1 MMKKNMMKRN
11 VVFVLSLILGSI
23 VSLPAEAVMLTP
35 SNVVIPTLSGETFS
49 FDLIIDSDPAGYLA
63 MGYQS
68 LISVSGPGGLSLD
81 VATSEAVAIDAGYWI
96 VGNSAGTGAIDQG
109 GDNYVFGDGPS
120 NPGTEIL
127 LAGDIMARYA
137 FTWDGSVGDYTFTL
151 DPDTAKSFILN
162 GTTFGKDPLEFT
174 SGQYPGDD
182 TSFTV
187 QLIPEPAS
195 IMLLVFGAGLL
206 RKPKSIKNRKV

>member
-11 VVFVLSLILGSI
+11 IVFVLSLILGSI
-23 VSLPAEAVMLTP
+23 VCLPAEAVMLTP

-49 FDLIIDSDPAGYLA
+49 FDLIIDADPAGYSA
-63 MGYQS
+63 TGYQS

-81 VATSEAVAIDAGYWI
+81 SATSQAVATNADYWI
-96 VGNSAGTGAIDQG
+96 TGNSAGAGAIDRG
-109 GDNYVFGDGPS
+109 GDNYEFGDVPDDS
-120 NPGTEIL
+120 TAETL

-137 FTWDGSVGDYTFTL
+137 FTWDGSVDDYTFTL
-151 DPDTAKSFILN
+151 DPDTAKSFTLN
-162 GTTFGKDPLEFT
+162 SFWSKDSLEFT
-174 SGQYPGDD
+174 SGEYSGDD

-187 QLIPEPAS
+187 HIPEPAS

-206 RKPKSIKNRKV
+206 RKSKSIKNRKV